1 MATIPERDQQIRQAH
16 ANFIHHVVKA
26 CQNEEA
32 ALELESMLDVA
43 LQQGWNDLVK
53 TIQLIVKGN
62 RDASMLNALDEE
74 DKVIVKSILDGLQ
87 DPATLPDIAK
97 QGDGAMAA
105 PGLAQIIHAAA
116 SGDAQA
122 LQAVSMMAEQM
133 TAAPGDMA
141 RMGGNIKRLVDGE
154 RDANIL
160 CKGMGASGEQLM
172 LSLIEELNKLAL
184 Q

>member
-1 MATIPERDQQIRQAH
+1 MIPERDQQIRQAH
-16 ANFIHHVVKA
+16 ATLIHQVVRA
-26 CQNEEA
+26 CQNQEA
-32 ALELESMLDVA
+32 AVELKSVLEVA
-43 LQQGWNDLVK
+43 LQQGWDDLVK
-53 TIQLIVKGN
+53 IIQLIVKGN

-74 DKVIVKSILDGLQ
+74 DTVIVKSILDGLQ
-87 DPATLPDIAK
+87 NPATLPDINQ
-97 QGDGAMAA
+97 QGDATMAA
-105 PGLAQIIHAAA
+105 PGLAQIIHAAGT
-116 SGDAQA
+116 GDAQA

-154 RDANIL
+154 RDADIL

-172 LSLIEELNKLAL
+172 LNLIEELNKLAP